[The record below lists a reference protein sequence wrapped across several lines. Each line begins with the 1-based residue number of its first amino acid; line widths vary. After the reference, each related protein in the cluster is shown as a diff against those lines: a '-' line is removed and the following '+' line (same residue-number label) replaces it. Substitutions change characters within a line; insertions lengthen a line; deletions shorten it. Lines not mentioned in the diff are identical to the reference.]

1 MHDAPVVSELE
12 LGGESRPP
20 IIHPPQGRTAR
31 PPVLLRAPLAA
42 VAAAMMTGLVLGRYL
57 PLPSG
62 FWGAAAV
69 AALLTALA
77 LSSRRHL
84 RAAASLALGVAIIAT
99 SALHLRYACFTLE
112 GDHIATA
119 TGEHAVLASLR
130 GRVASMPQT
139 HAASSRPGRPAART
153 SFLLEVREVLSSAP
167 DHSPA
172 TASRSAASLPRRW
185 ERASGL
191 VRVSILEVEDRLQPG
206 MDVEI
211 MGWLGRLA
219 GPDNPGQTDWAQ
231 LARRHGVHARLSV
244 ESPEAIALLKVERP
258 WYQRAIWQVRSA
270 FREHLWACGGLEQG
284 PLLGALIAGERQPAL
299 RQLNRMMVRAGTAH
313 FLSISGM
320 HLAIFLGF
328 VYALCRLVSLT
339 PRRSAWAVLIV
350 LGAYVALAEPNPP
363 LLRSALMAGCLCL
376 GAILRRPYTS
386 LNALSAA
393 AVFLLALDPMQ
404 LFSPGFQLSFA
415 IVAALILLHRAI
427 RRRLFGRFLR
437 RRGLVVFR
445 QGDWL
450 GRFLHYRA
458 ADAGIALATVSL
470 AAWAASMP
478 LVAVHFG
485 LFSPYAPVLSILLTP
500 LVAAVLVPGYLAA
513 ALAPLAPNLGYALG
527 RVSAMAADWL
537 TAAVNAGDHLPGLSF
552 SLYPLSAWVVVL
564 WFAALGLLVWAWRW
578 RLGRIALAGVTL
590 LLAGLTAA
598 SQAPAAPPGGL
609 ELHLL
614 DVGAGQCAVLRTPT
628 GRTILIDAGSQ
639 AGQDG
644 QELIPPFL
652 RERRLGRVE
661 AAFVSHANADH
672 FNALPG
678 EPGWMGPGWL
688 YLNPWMGLG
697 GDEPS
702 EAGALLREMDHLGW
716 RTQRLAAGRTF
727 PLDDQTTVEVL
738 WPPLQPRDLAIND
751 TSLVLRVSAGGR
763 SILLPG
769 DVEAHGQSA
778 LAKLGDRL
786 RSDVLVLPHH
796 GGWRKTLPE
805 FVAAVQPKV
814 ILVSAGRDPQG
825 TGKDADA
832 SRVFYRSIKTPGRY
846 FCTARSGWI
855 CVRLRGEFEEV
866 ETMRRGEQGTGNR
879 E

>member
-1 MHDAPVVSELE
+1 MHDAPVVSGPEVTD
-12 LGGESRPP
+12 GSPPP

-42 VAAAMMTGLVLGRYL
+42 VAAAMMTGLVLGRHL

-69 AALLTALA
+69 AALLAALA
-77 LSSRRHL
+77 LLGRRHL
-84 RAAASLALGVAIIAT
+84 HAAASLALGLAVAAT
-99 SALHLRYACFTLE
+99 SALYLHYACFTLE
-112 GDHIATA
+112 GDHIAMA

-139 HAASSRPGRPAART
+139 HSATPRPGRPAART
-153 SFLLEVREVLSSAP
+153 SFLLEVREALSSAP
-167 DHSPA
+167 AGPPA
-172 TASRSAASLPRRW
+172 ASRNAASPPPRW
-185 ERASGL
+185 EPASGL
-191 VRVSILEVEDRLQPG
+191 VRVSVQEVEDRLQPG

-231 LARRHGVHARLSV
+231 LARRYGVHARLSV

-258 WYQRAIWQVRSA
+258 WHQRAIWQVRSA

-376 GAILRRPYTS
+376 GAIFRRPYTS

-415 IVAALILLHRAI
+415 IVATLILLYRPI

-437 RRGLVVFR
+437 RRGLMVFR
-445 QGDWL
+445 QGDRL

-537 TAAVNAGDHLPGLSF
+537 TAAVNAGDRLPGLSF
-552 SLYPLSAWVVVL
+552 SLYPLSPWVVVAPFL
-564 WFAALGLLVWAWRW
+564 PLPMVLP
-578 RLGRIALAGVTL
+578 GRREN
-590 LLAGLTAA
+590 
-598 SQAPAAPPGGL
+598 L
-609 ELHLL
+609 E
-614 DVGAGQCAVLRTPT
+614 P
-628 GRTILIDAGSQ
+628 Q
-639 AGQDG
+639 AGFPASPM
-644 QELIPPFL
+644 ETESL
-652 RERRLGRVE
+652 
-661 AAFVSHANADH
+661 
-672 FNALPG
+672 
-678 EPGWMGPGWL
+678 
-688 YLNPWMGLG
+688 
-697 GDEPS
+697 
-702 EAGALLREMDHLGW
+702 W
-716 RTQRLAAGRTF
+716 R
-727 PLDDQTTVEVL
+727 
-738 WPPLQPRDLAIND
+738 
-751 TSLVLRVSAGGR
+751 
-763 SILLPG
+763 
-769 DVEAHGQSA
+769 
-778 LAKLGDRL
+778 
-786 RSDVLVLPHH
+786 
-796 GGWRKTLPE
+796 
-805 FVAAVQPKV
+805 
-814 ILVSAGRDPQG
+814 
-825 TGKDADA
+825 
-832 SRVFYRSIKTPGRY
+832 
-846 FCTARSGWI
+846 
-855 CVRLRGEFEEV
+855 
-866 ETMRRGEQGTGNR
+866 
-879 E
+879 